1 MIAIAALAGALTVAG
16 VLGILTGLRPVP
28 EPGPGH
34 RRVRR
39 GARSAALARLSR
51 RTRMQLLA
59 GLLAGAVAAVWTGWL
74 LAVLIGPVVAA
85 GVPAEQIARLEA
97 LEEWVRSL
105 STVLR
110 AGVGMEQAIMAT
122 AHTVPDPIRPEV
134 TRLTARLHARW
145 PTTEA
150 LRAFAVE
157 FGDATGDLVAVE
169 LILGS
174 VLRAHGLS
182 AALEALAGDVAAD
195 VRGRRAVEAD
205 RATPRATARMVTIT
219 TLTVLGVLALTGDY
233 IEPYTTM
240 PGMLLFALLLAAY
253 VGCLIWM
260 RRLTIPAPLPR
271 LGRRRDRP
279 GGLASGAGPA
289 RPGRRAGPVGPARP
303 HQPDRRHH
311 RRRWA

>member
-16 VLGILTGLRPVP
+16 ILGILTGLQRVP

-34 RRVRR
+34 RRARR

-85 GVPAEQIARLEA
+85 GVPALLRPPPVAEQIARLEA

-150 LRAFAVE
+150 LRAFAAE

-253 VGCLIWM
+253 AGCLIWM

-271 LGRRRDRP
+271 L
-279 GGLASGAGPA
+279 LGPKA
-289 RPGRRAGPVGPARP
+289 
-303 HQPDRRHH
+303 
-311 RRRWA
+311 

>member
-16 VLGILTGLRPVP
+16 ILGILTGLRPVP

-85 GVPAEQIARLEA
+85 GVPALLRPPPVAEQIARLEA

-271 LGRRRDRP
+271 L
-279 GGLASGAGPA
+279 LGPKA
-289 RPGRRAGPVGPARP
+289 
-303 HQPDRRHH
+303 
-311 RRRWA
+311 

>member
-34 RRVRR
+34 RRRRR

-85 GVPAEQIARLEA
+85 GVPALLRPPPVAEQIARLEA

-271 LGRRRDRP
+271 LLGSK
-279 GGLASGAGPA
+279 A
-289 RPGRRAGPVGPARP
+289 
-303 HQPDRRHH
+303 
-311 RRRWA
+311 

>member
-34 RRVRR
+34 RRARR

-85 GVPAEQIARLEA
+85 GVPALLRPPPVAEQIARLEA

-271 LGRRRDRP
+271 L
-279 GGLASGAGPA
+279 LGPKA
-289 RPGRRAGPVGPARP
+289 
-303 HQPDRRHH
+303 
-311 RRRWA
+311 

>member
-16 VLGILTGLRPVP
+16 VLGILTGLRRVP

-85 GVPAEQIARLEA
+85 GVPALLRPPPVAEQIARLEA

-271 LGRRRDRP
+271 L
-279 GGLASGAGPA
+279 LGPKA
-289 RPGRRAGPVGPARP
+289 
-303 HQPDRRHH
+303 
-311 RRRWA
+311 

>member
-85 GVPAEQIARLEA
+85 GVPALLRPPPVAEQIARLEA

-271 LGRRRDRP
+271 L
-279 GGLASGAGPA
+279 LGPKA
-289 RPGRRAGPVGPARP
+289 
-303 HQPDRRHH
+303 
-311 RRRWA
+311 

>member
-16 VLGILTGLRPVP
+16 ILGILTGLRPVP

-34 RRVRR
+34 RRARR

-85 GVPAEQIARLEA
+85 GVPAL
-97 LEEWVRSL
+97 L
-105 STVLR
+105 
-110 AGVGMEQAIMAT
+110 EQAIMAT

-253 VGCLIWM
+253 AGCLIWM

-271 LGRRRDRP
+271 L
-279 GGLASGAGPA
+279 LGPKA
-289 RPGRRAGPVGPARP
+289 
-303 HQPDRRHH
+303 
-311 RRRWA
+311 

>member
-1 MIAIAALAGALTVAG
+1 
-16 VLGILTGLRPVP
+16 
-28 EPGPGH
+28 
-34 RRVRR
+34 
-39 GARSAALARLSR
+39 
-51 RTRMQLLA
+51 MQLLA

-85 GVPAEQIARLEA
+85 GVPALLRPPPVAEQIARLEA

-253 VGCLIWM
+253 AGCLIWM

-271 LGRRRDRP
+271 L
-279 GGLASGAGPA
+279 LGPKA
-289 RPGRRAGPVGPARP
+289 
-303 HQPDRRHH
+303 
-311 RRRWA
+311 